1 MMRWLTVI
9 WLLLACAACS
19 VAPSGDATPPLAM
32 RTDPGMFIV
41 VTVRNDQVPLSS
53 RAGSTLRGYESA
65 GTYSAGAFAR
75 SAVQSLARTYG
86 LNEVSAWP
94 ISELGIHC
102 VVFELPAGETPA
114 AMLARLHHDHRVESA
129 QPLNSFATRAST
141 YNDPYGQ
148 LQTNLDSMG
157 VVAAHRWS
165 RGAGVNIAIVD
176 TGADTQHP
184 DLAGRVVDQQNFVDA
199 DAASFQR
206 DRHGTA
212 IAGVIAADSDNRIG
226 IVGIAPE
233 ARLHVYKSC
242 WQIDST
248 GASCNTFTLAKGL
261 AAAITSRVHIVNLS
275 LAGPTDPLLT
285 RLVVRGQERGI
296 VFVGAATPAVA
307 GSTDDNAFP
316 TGIAG
321 VLKVAASESGDA
333 GDALRAPGTD
343 VLTLAPDGRYDFVSG
358 NSLATASVTATVALL
373 LSLDRKIDAE
383 RLEQLL
389 SEPARAAASRG
400 VNACAALARLTN
412 GSCASAPE

>member
-1 MMRWLTVI
+1 MMRWLTC
-9 WLLLACAACS
+9 LLLLSCAACS
-19 VAPSGDATPPLAM
+19 VAPRDDATPPLAM
-32 RTDPGMFIV
+32 RTNPGMFIV

-75 SAVQSLARTYG
+75 SAVQSLAKTYG
-86 LNEVSAWP
+86 LGEVSAWP
-94 ISELGIHC
+94 IPELGIHC
-102 VVFELPAGETPA
+102 VVFELPAGETPG
-114 AMLARLHHDHRVESA
+114 AMLARLQRDHRVESA
-129 QPLNSFATRAST
+129 QPLNSFAAHASA
-141 YNDPYGQ
+141 YNDPYRQ
-148 LQTNLDSMG
+148 LQTNLDAMG

-165 RGAGVNIAIVD
+165 RGAGVNVAIVD
-176 TGADTQHP
+176 TGADTKHP

-226 IVGIAPE
+226 IIGIAPE
-233 ARLHVYKSC
+233 ARLHIYKSC
-242 WQIDST
+242 WQIAAT

-261 AAAITSRVHIVNLS
+261 AAAITSRVQIVNLS
-275 LAGPTDPLLT
+275 LAGPSDPLLT
-285 RLVVRGQERGI
+285 RLVVRGQQRGI
-296 VFVGAATPAVA
+296 VFVGAAAPVVA
-307 GSTDDNAFP
+307 GSADDNAFP

-321 VLKVAASESGDA
+321 VLKVAASESNDA
-333 GDALRAPGTD
+333 IDALRAPGTD

-358 NSLATASVTATVALL
+358 NSLATASVTATAALL
-373 LSLDRKIDAE
+373 LSIDRNIGPQ

-389 SEPARAAASRG
+389 REPARVASRG

-412 GSCASAPE
+412 ASCASAPD